1 MILLNAVIR
10 PPTVTE
16 KNRNNNMPERHNI
29 FKCFHYLK
37 KLEKKSTKKN
47 NQRTNIKPSLAQ
59 KDGPPIGPII
69 VTAEKKDTGSETT
82 RTA

>member
-1 MILLNAVIR
+1 MLSLGLPQSLKKIAI
-10 PPTVTE
+10 TTSFSSAFII
-16 KNRNNNMPERHNI
+16 K
-29 FKCFHYLK
+29 K

-47 NQRTNIKPSLAQ
+47 NQRTNIKPCLAQ

>member
-1 MILLNAVIR
+1 MLSLGL
-10 PPTVTE
+10 PQS
-16 KNRNNNMPERHNI
+16 
-29 FKCFHYLK
+29 LK
-37 KLEKKSTKKN
+37 KIAITTCQSGITFSSAFIIKKNLKKKAPKKN
-47 NQRTNIKPSLAQ
+47 NQRTNIKPRLAQ